1 MRRPSL
7 RLRILALACVVLASV
22 PSTSEA
28 CWFYPCGIFGWR
40 CRNYGY
46 PPSYGAPGNVPTSQP
61 VYPPAYAAP
70 APYYAPP
77 PAYAAPAPRPCPQPC
92 PPPRCVPVCP
102 PVCQPVCPPVCQPV
116 CPSVCPSSCGPSY
129 STSINC
135 QYPPRQS
142 SARYAPVTAYRRELY
157 SIPVTSYR
165 SVASYSSQYGVTSTY
180 RPVTTFYRSVQSAP
194 YTTYR
199 VISPA
204 SPYSSYRAPQ
214 PTPASSPAGGCASGN
229 CGSNSEVSA
238 APQMGA
244 IAPSAETAGNTPK
257 SDAPVASTPAAAP
270 KQAAP
275 PARRSPSLSI
285 PATLPTYTPAEP
297 PVDGPRLPEG
307 TPRTTLRDGYD
318 PNWGAN
324 ALRASAAPVH
334 QASWA
339 AESEMPRLTEV
350 KPTSTIKQID
360 GEQVDFGGWRP
371 ASK

>member
-1 MRRPSL
+1 
-7 RLRILALACVVLASV
+7 
-22 PSTSEA
+22 
-28 CWFYPCGIFGWR
+28 
-40 CRNYGY
+40 
-46 PPSYGAPGNVPTSQP
+46 
-61 VYPPAYAAP
+61 
-70 APYYAPP
+70 
-77 PAYAAPAPRPCPQPC
+77 
-92 PPPRCVPVCP
+92 
-102 PVCQPVCPPVCQPV
+102 
-116 CPSVCPSSCGPSY
+116 
-129 STSINC
+129 
-135 QYPPRQS
+135 
-142 SARYAPVTAYRRELY
+142 VTAYRRELY